1 MLSQLV
7 VGNTELGVEVKFKH
21 CDYPVYIHPGEVPEM
36 TQVEARKQRRHAT
49 ISELFQIS
57 LTEGGVKVGAA
68 VTLTALEEQCDALM
82 VTEPA
87 WRIRQVD
94 HHVDKLYLLS
104 GCSRRSRRCCAGLL
118 ANRFATWQL

>member
-21 CDYPVYIHPGEVPEM
+21 CDYPIYIHPGEVSEM
-36 TQVEARKQRRHAT
+36 TQVQARKQRGQDT
-49 ISELFQIS
+49 ISDFQVS
-57 LTEGGVKVGAA
+57 LAEGGVKVGAA
-68 VTLTALEEQCDALM
+68 VTLTALEEQCDALI

-94 HHVDKLYLLS
+94 HSVDELYLLS
-104 GCSRRSRRCCAGLL
+104 GSSHRSRRCCAGLL
-118 ANRFATWQL
+118 ANRFAMWQL